1 MKTSCNS
8 NLITLVSLDNSSK
21 EMQLTTHCSSPHIN
35 LQSFLTVL
43 QVAIE
48 IPNVK
53 RVKMRRD
60 SQYPTKRDHM
70 ICKCLSL
77 SITYAATIG
86 GLITITGTSTN
97 LIFAEQFN
105 TWVQVVA
112 KATRKTFLPTLRPP
126 PPTQNRVGTCRRCLI
141 TVGLVYW
148 QPFQAYSVSGEEGRV
163 QTK

>member
-1 MKTSCNS
+1 MFRWKRG
-8 NLITLVSLDNSSK
+8 LVSVCL
-21 EMQLTTHCSSPHIN
+21 PP
-35 LQSFLTVL
+35 
-43 QVAIE
+43 QVAVE

-70 ICKCLSL
+70 ICKCLTL

-105 TWVQVVA
+105 TYVNVHAPQSAWAGAGLAMGAGPRQPVRSLTGRTGPA
-112 KATRKTFLPTLRPP
+112 RSARSEITIISLGSTPRADFLQPP
-126 PPTQNRVGTCRRCLI
+126 R
-141 TVGLVYW
+141 
-148 QPFQAYSVSGEEGRV
+148 
-163 QTK
+163 

>member
-1 MKTSCNS
+1 MTARLPETGKRD
-8 NLITLVSLDNSSK
+8 TLPSLPSDS
-21 EMQLTTHCSSPHIN
+21 QLTSVTFSFHLQCSLLFS
-35 LQSFLTVL
+35 

-53 RVKMRRD
+53 RVKARRD

-105 TWVQVVA
+105 T
-112 KATRKTFLPTLRPP
+112 
-126 PPTQNRVGTCRRCLI
+126 
-141 TVGLVYW
+141 
-148 QPFQAYSVSGEEGRV
+148 
-163 QTK
+163 

>member
-1 MKTSCNS
+1 METLYASLANPTSPPPTS
-8 NLITLVSLDNSSK
+8 QIAV
-21 EMQLTTHCSSPHIN
+21 
-35 LQSFLTVL
+35 
-43 QVAIE
+43 E

-70 ICKCLSL
+70 ICKCLTL

-105 TWVQVVA
+105 TYA
-112 KATRKTFLPTLRPP
+112 
-126 PPTQNRVGTCRRCLI
+126 
-141 TVGLVYW
+141 
-148 QPFQAYSVSGEEGRV
+148 S
-163 QTK
+163 

>member
-1 MKTSCNS
+1 MS
-8 NLITLVSLDNSSK
+8 SLS
-21 EMQLTTHCSSPHIN
+21 
-35 LQSFLTVL
+35 
-43 QVAIE
+43 QVAVE
-48 IPNVK
+48 IPSVK

-105 TWVQVVA
+105 TYVNAQLAQLALVLELASARGFAESALAQWVSW
-112 KATRKTFLPTLRPP
+112 LR
-126 PPTQNRVGTCRRCLI
+126 RRADCFH
-141 TVGLVYW
+141 VDCV
-148 QPFQAYSVSGEEGRV
+148 
-163 QTK
+163 

>member
-1 MKTSCNS
+1 MTGTSVTFS
-8 NLITLVSLDNSSK
+8 IHL
-21 EMQLTTHCSSPHIN
+21 QYSPHS
-35 LQSFLTVL
+35 LS

-53 RVKMRRD
+53 RVKARRD

-105 TWVQVVA
+105 T
-112 KATRKTFLPTLRPP
+112 
-126 PPTQNRVGTCRRCLI
+126 
-141 TVGLVYW
+141 
-148 QPFQAYSVSGEEGRV
+148 
-163 QTK
+163 